1 MTGLF
6 AFLLFFSFL
15 LASSAGGAEPKI
27 QILSPKDGARILQ
40 EQNSVL
46 INGKV
51 SSQGEQ
57 RANVDLFLIVDTSGS
72 TAHYAGMEIND
83 PEFNIPSASPWGR
96 PPIGIFGGGIGVG
109 APPPRDLR
117 NSVLVAEIAASRRL
131 LSQLNPQ
138 TTRVGVITFAEGA
151 AVVQALTHDFE
162 RVKQSLDQVLSA
174 GPHGGTNMAEGIRQA
189 IRELSGLGLSQRRD
203 DAVKAGLLLTDGVP
217 TLPIGASKR
226 AAPEDTQLAINA
238 ARIAGKGGI
247 KIHVFALGQEA
258 VSYPRAA
265 VGIARESGGVFT
277 PVNRPADVL
286 GVLETISVVGVDY
299 VQVINETLGQ
309 KASQFRLAVDGFFSA
324 ALPVT
329 EGLNR
334 IQVLART
341 GDGSLAR
348 ESITVHYQRT
358 NQRSLD
364 LEVFLEREKS
374 LELQVERLGKTRQ
387 EIEQEVN
394 RDREQNIRRP
404 QQALPPPTD
413 GPSR

>member
-1 MTGLF
+1 
-6 AFLLFFSFL
+6 
-15 LASSAGGAEPKI
+15 
-27 QILSPKDGARILQ
+27 
-40 EQNSVL
+40 
-46 INGKV
+46 
-51 SSQGEQ
+51 
-57 RANVDLFLIVDTSGS
+57 
-72 TAHYAGMEIND
+72 
-83 PEFNIPSASPWGR
+83 
-96 PPIGIFGGGIGVG
+96 
-109 APPPRDLR
+109 
-117 NSVLVAEIAASRRL
+117 
-131 LSQLNPQ
+131 
-138 TTRVGVITFAEGA
+138 
-151 AVVQALTHDFE
+151 
-162 RVKQSLDQVLSA
+162 
-174 GPHGGTNMAEGIRQA
+174 
-189 IRELSGLGLSQRRD
+189 
-203 DAVKAGLLLTDGVP
+203 
-217 TLPIGASKR
+217 
-226 AAPEDTQLAINA
+226 
-238 ARIAGKGGI
+238 
-247 KIHVFALGQEA
+247 
-258 VSYPRAA
+258 
-265 VGIARESGGVFT
+265 
-277 PVNRPADVL
+277 L

>member
-1 MTGLF
+1 MTRLF
-6 AFLLFFSFL
+6 ALLLFFSLL
-15 LASSAGGAEPKI
+15 LASSAARAEPKI

-51 SSQGEQ
+51 SSQGER

-72 TAHYAGMEIND
+72 TAQYAGVEIND
-83 PEFNIPSASPWGR
+83 PELNIPSASPWGR
-96 PPIGIFGGGIGVG
+96 PQIGIFGGGIGT
-109 APPPRDLR
+109 PPPRDLR

-131 LSQLNPQ
+131 LSQLNPK

-151 AVVQALTHDFE
+151 TVVQALTQDFE

-189 IRELSGLGLSQRRD
+189 IRELSGLGLSERRD

-226 AAPEDTQLAINA
+226 AAPEDTLLAINA

-277 PVNRPADVL
+277 PVNRPGDVL

-309 KASQFRLAVDGFFSA
+309 KAGQLRLAVDGFFSA

-334 IQVLART
+334 IQALART

-348 ESITVHYQRT
+348 EFITIHYERT

-374 LELQVERLGKTRQ
+374 LELQVERLGRTRE

-394 RDREQNIRRP
+394 RTREQNMRRP
-404 QQALPPPTD
+404 QQALPPSTE
-413 GPSR
+413 GPPR

>member
-6 AFLLFFSFL
+6 AFISVLWFL
-15 LASSAGGAEPKI
+15 VALSAGAAEPKI

-51 SSQGEQ
+51 SSQGER
-57 RANVDLFLIVDTSGS
+57 RANVDLVLIVDTSGS
-72 TAHYAGMEIND
+72 TAHYAGVEIND
-83 PEFNIPSASPWGR
+83 PDLNIPQASPWGR
-96 PPIGIFGGGIGVG
+96 PQIGIFGGGVG
-109 APPPRDLR
+109 SPPPRDLR

-131 LSQLNPQ
+131 LAQLNPE
-138 TTRVGVITFAEGA
+138 TTRVGVVTFAEGA
-151 AVVQALTHDFE
+151 AVVQPLTHDFD

-174 GPHGGTNMAEGIRQA
+174 GPHGGTNMAEGIRHA

-203 DAVKAGLLLTDGVP
+203 DAVRAGLLLTDGVP

-238 ARIAGKGGI
+238 GRIAGKGGI

-277 PVNRPADVL
+277 PVNRPGDVL

-309 KASQFRLAVDGFFSA
+309 KANQFRLAVDGFFSA
-324 ALPVT
+324 ALPVA

-334 IQVLART
+334 IQVSART
-341 GDGSLAR
+341 GDGSLTR
-348 ESITVHYQRT
+348 EFITIHYERT

-364 LEVFLEREKS
+364 LEVFLEKEKS
-374 LELQVERLGKTRQ
+374 LELQVERLGKTRE

-394 RDREQNIRRP
+394 RVREQKLSRP
-404 QQALPPPTD
+404 QPSLPPPTE
-413 GPSR
+413 GPPR

>member
-1 MTGLF
+1 
-6 AFLLFFSFL
+6 LLTSG
-15 LASSAGGAEPKI
+15 AGGAEPKI

-51 SSQGEQ
+51 SGQGER

-72 TAHYAGMEIND
+72 TAHYAGVEIND
-83 PEFNIPSASPWGR
+83 PELNMPSASPWGK
-96 PPIGIFGGGIGVG
+96 PQIGIFGGGLSVG
-109 APPPRDLR
+109 GPPLRDLR
-117 NSVLVAEIAASRRL
+117 NSILVAEIAASRRL

-138 TTRVGVITFAEGA
+138 TTRIGIITFAEGA
-151 AVVQALTHDFE
+151 YVVQTLTHDFE
-162 RVKQSLDQVLSA
+162 RVKQSLNQILSA
-174 GPHGGTNMAEGIRQA
+174 GPYGGTNMAEGIRHA
-189 IRELSGLGLSQRRD
+189 IRELSGLGLSERRD
-203 DAVKAGLLLTDGVP
+203 DTVKAGLLLTDGVP

-226 AAPEDTQLAINA
+226 AAPEDTELAINA

-277 PVNRPADVL
+277 PVNRAGDVL

-309 KASQFRLAVDGFFSA
+309 KAGQLRLAVDGFFSA
-324 ALPVT
+324 ALPVA

-334 IQVLART
+334 IQVVART

-348 ESITVHYQRT
+348 ESITLHYQRT

-364 LEVFLEREKS
+364 LEVFL
-374 LELQVERLGKTRQ
+374 
-387 EIEQEVN
+387 
-394 RDREQNIRRP
+394 
-404 QQALPPPTD
+404 
-413 GPSR
+413 

>member
-6 AFLLFFSFL
+6 AFLLFLSFL

-51 SSQGEQ
+51 SSQGE
-57 RANVDLFLIVDTSGS
+57 RRGNVDLFLIVDTSGS
-72 TAHYAGMEIND
+72 TAQYAGMEIND
-83 PEFNIPSASPWGR
+83 PELNIPYASPWGR
-96 PPIGIFGGGIGVG
+96 PQIGIFGGGIGS
-109 APPPRDLR
+109 PPPRDLR

-131 LSQLNPQ
+131 LAQLNPE

-151 AVVQALTHDFE
+151 AVVQALTHDFD
-162 RVKQSLDQVLSA
+162 RVKQSLNQVLSA

-203 DAVKAGLLLTDGVP
+203 DAVKAGLLVTDGIP

-258 VSYPRAA
+258 LSYPRAA
-265 VGIARESGGVFT
+265 VGIAQESGGVFT

-309 KASQFRLAVDGFFSA
+309 KASQLRVAVDGFFSA
-324 ALPVT
+324 ALPVS

-334 IQVLART
+334 IQVLARS

-348 ESITVHYQRT
+348 EFITVHYQRT

-364 LEVFLEREKS
+364 LEVFIEREKS
-374 LELQVERLGKTRQ
+374 LELQVERLGRTRE

-394 RDREQNIRRP
+394 RTREQNLRRP
-404 QQALPPPTD
+404 QQALPPPTE
-413 GPSR
+413 GPPR